1 MLEVC
6 SGVTNEKEK
15 DGVYERSGRLQ
26 SEGPRATGATLRA
39 KCSSMCL
46 RSVPCGSVVVS

>member
-6 SGVTNEKEK
+6 SGVTNENEK
-15 DGVYERSGRLQ
+15 DGDTRGLVEVR
-26 SEGPRATGATLRA
+26 SEGPIVTGASLCA

-46 RSVPCGSVVVS
+46 WFEPAGSVVVY

>member
-6 SGVTNEKEK
+6 SEVTNEKEK
-15 DGVYERSGRLQ
+15 DGGTGGPVGLW
-26 SEGPRATGATLRA
+26 SEGPRVMGALLCA

-46 RSVPCGSVVVS
+46 CFEPGGSVVVC